1 MSQEILSQS
10 EKEANR
16 LQDASARRII
26 ARLADL
32 GFTPEELNEAIAEHE
47 GDFRDE
53 HPQVYCG
60 TYGKYAGGS
69 IAGKWID
76 LTTFFGK
83 PKRQAGHSDFDEFIT
98 FCKAIHADEE
108 DPELMFQDFEC
119 FPREWYSESC
129 MDEDDFEHIQEYWK
143 MVEEHGS
150 EVIEAF
156 LDCYDADQLEHFD
169 DMYLGQYDD
178 EEDYARQYVAECY
191 DLDKMMG
198 DLANYFDYEA
208 LGRDLFSYDL
218 QISDGYVF
226 RAY

>member
-10 EKEANR
+10 EREAI
-16 LQDASARRII
+16 LS
-26 ARLADL
+26 RLADL
-32 GFTPEELNEAIAEHE
+32 GFTPEELNEAISEHE
-47 GDFRDE
+47 GDFHDE
-53 HPQVYCG
+53 HPSVYCG

-76 LTTFFGK
+76 LTTFD
-83 PKRQAGHSDFDEFIT
+83 DFDEFIN

-108 DPELMFQDFEC
+108 DPELMFQDYEC

-129 MDEDDFEHIQEYWK
+129 MDEDDFDKIQEYWK
-143 MVEEHGS
+143 LVEEHGS
-150 EVIEAF
+150 EVIDAF

-178 EEDYARQYVAECY
+178 EEDYARQFVEENY
-191 DLDKMMG
+191 DLDRMMG
-198 DLANYFDYEA
+198 NLAQYFDYEA
-208 LGRDLFSYDL
+208 MGRDLFSYDL